1 MIVQG
6 EAVLKAIL
14 TDSQFWIPF
23 AVLLVG
29 IALLV
34 FLH

>member
-1 MIVQG
+1 MASRNTLFV
-6 EAVLKAIL
+6 VL
-14 TDSQFWIPF
+14 TDLHFVIPF